1 MQSLSI
7 ADAKL
12 LVKHVAVRLNEPVM
26 LWGGPGTAKTMGMAQ
41 VAEEED
47 MLLCDVRLGQYDSV
61 DLRGI
66 PEPDRATRLTTWFP
80 ASTLPFVGNAAFPDD
95 RLILLTF
102 DEINAGTQ
110 SVLGSAYQI
119 IQERRLGETLLKP
132 NVRIVAMG
140 NRETDRGVTNRMP
153 LPLANRFTHAEVV
166 TDVDVW
172 CQWAQSA
179 GLPAVGIAFYQFR
192 KPLLNTFDPSK
203 PDKTFG
209 TPRTTVKM
217 LNYYTADMPAH
228 IKQAAMAG
236 AVGDGIAAEFWGF
249 VGIWQ
254 KMIPLSQIIKDP
266 HGTSVPEDLSMCYAV
281 AVNISGSLTRKNAAP
296 LCAYLSRLS
305 PEFEVLAWQLAM
317 KRDPDIHKASEFT
330 AHAKR
335 LKAVYQ

>member
-1 MQSLSI
+1 MLCAVHLS
-7 ADAKL
+7 
-12 LVKHVAVRLNEPVM
+12 
-26 LWGGPGTAKTMGMAQ
+26 
-41 VAEEED
+41 
-47 MLLCDVRLGQYDSV
+47 QYDSV

-66 PEPDRATRLTTWFP
+66 PVPDKELGQTTWYP
-80 ASTLPFVGNAAFPDD
+80 PTTLPFVGNDAFPDD
-95 RLILLTF
+95 RLILLVL
-102 DEINAGTQ
+102 DEVNAGMP
-110 SVLGSAYQI
+110 SVIAACYQLLRG
-119 IQERRLGETLLKP
+119 ERRLGEFVLKS

-140 NRETDRGVTNRMP
+140 NRETDKGITNRMP
-153 LPLANRFTHAEVV
+153 LPLANGLTHFEVV
-166 TDVDVW
+166 SDVDVW
-172 CQWAQSA
+172 CQWAQSV

-209 TPRTTVKM
+209 TPRSSEKM
-217 LNYYTADMPAH
+217 LRYFMADMPVH

-249 VGIWQ
+249 VDIWQ

-266 HGTSVPEDLSMCYAV
+266 HGTPVPEELSMCYAV